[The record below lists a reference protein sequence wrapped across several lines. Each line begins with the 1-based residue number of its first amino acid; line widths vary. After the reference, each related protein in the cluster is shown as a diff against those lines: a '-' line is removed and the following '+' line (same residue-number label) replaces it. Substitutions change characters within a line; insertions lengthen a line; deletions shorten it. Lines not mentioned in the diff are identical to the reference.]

1 MTNSRSQLD
10 LLCVALIGMRGSGKT
25 TVGQQLACLLGGD
38 FVDTDDLVV
47 TAAGRSI
54 AQIFAT
60 DGAEVFRRYEAQAV
74 ARAAKQQPRVISV
87 GGGAVLDEKNVEV
100 LSDVAMIVWLAAG
113 PEVLWQRVRDDS
125 TPRHERPA
133 LTDQSGLA
141 DMEQLLAERRATY
154 EQAADLIVDTTDRT
168 PAEVAED
175 IASQIA

>member
-1 MTNSRSQLD
+1 MTTRRSHLD

-38 FVDTDDLVV
+38 LVDTDDLVV
-47 TAAGRSI
+47 AAAGRSI
-54 AQIFAT
+54 ADIFAT
-60 DGAEVFRRYEAQAV
+60 EGAEVFRRYEAQAV
-74 ARAAKQQPRVISV
+74 AQAAKQQPRVISV

-100 LSDVAMIVWLAAG
+100 LSDVAMIVWLTAT

-125 TPRHERPA
+125 SPRHERPA
-133 LTDQSGLA
+133 LTDQSGLTE
-141 DMEQLLAERRATY
+141 MQQLLDERRATY

-175 IASQIA
+175 IASQIV